1 MFSIWIWLIGH
12 YPYHGEPVLMTLNV
26 STKEKVIYYCYT
38 SSSSFTVH
46 FCQHESK
53 KKSLEITFGHSE
65 DEINT
70 VSKAMTTIAEQWEG
84 TGLRPLTVAEQSHI
98 STRLLVSWAA
108 VVICCHISSLDV
120 RMWCLRGRSRTV
132 SPPVGLKLELCSTK
146 QK

>member
-1 MFSIWIWLIGH
+1 
-12 YPYHGEPVLMTLNV
+12 MTLNV

-70 VSKAMTTIAEQWEG
+70 MSKAMTTIAEQ
-84 TGLRPLTVAEQSHI
+84 
-98 STRLLVSWAA
+98 
-108 VVICCHISSLDV
+108 
-120 RMWCLRGRSRTV
+120 
-132 SPPVGLKLELCSTK
+132 
-146 QK
+146 